1 MVDKRNYGIDL
12 LRLVSMFMVVVLH
25 TLGQGGVIELAS
37 LSGASYW
44 TAWTLETASY
54 CAVNV
59 FAIISG
65 YVGWKSKPKLSKLA
79 GLWFQTMFW
88 CSIILLIYM
97 YTNLDVVNREE
108 IYQKTLKAFLPVSA
122 NSYWY
127 ITSYFGLCLLM
138 PILNCAIENMPEKY
152 LRYTVTA
159 IFLMFSVNPIV
170 LASDA
175 FKTSAGYS
183 TIWLVVLYIFGGYFS
198 KYNFFRSYGK
208 KTYTLLY
215 ISSVLLTVLSKFI
228 FKKMTSLNDSFLIS
242 YTSPTIVICSVAL
255 VGLFSGLKINKS
267 MQTFIKIFSPCSLG
281 VYIIHVNP
289 IIWTNIIN
297 DMTAWVNTENCLIM
311 TMQISGTA
319 LSVFFICLILEF
331 IRLIIFRALKISK
344 SLEKIDVKIFN
355 RINRN

>member
-1 MVDKRNYGIDL
+1 MADKRNYGIDL
-12 LRLVSMFMVVVLH
+12 LRLVLMFMVVVLH
-25 TLGQGGVIELAS
+25 TLGQGGVLELDS
-37 LSGASYW
+37 LSGVSYW

-65 YVGWKSKPKLSKLA
+65 YVGWKSKPKLSRLA

-97 YTNLDVVNREE
+97 YTNLDVVSREE
-108 IYQKTLKAFLPVSA
+108 IYEKTLKAFLPVSTG
-122 NSYWY
+122 NYWY
-127 ITSYFGLCLLM
+127 ITAYFGLCLLM
-138 PILNCAIENMPEKY
+138 PVLNCAIENLPEKY

-159 IFLMFSVNPIV
+159 IFLMFSVNPI
-170 LASDA
+170 AFAYDA
-175 FKTSAGYS
+175 FETSEGYS
-183 TIWLVVLYIFGGYFS
+183 AIWLVVLYIFGGYFS
-198 KYNFFRSYGK
+198 KYDFFRSHSR
-208 KTYTLLY
+208 KTYILLY
-215 ISSVLLTVLSKFI
+215 VGSVLLTVLSKFI
-228 FKKMTSLNDSFLIS
+228 LKEMTSFDDNFLIS
-242 YTSPTIVICSVAL
+242 YTSPTVVICSVAL

-289 IIWTNIIN
+289 IIWTHIIH
-297 DMTAWVNTENCLIM
+297 DMTVWVNTENFLIM
-311 TMQISGTA
+311 TMQILGTA

-331 IRLIIFRALKISK
+331 IRLSIFRALKISK
-344 SLEKIDVKIFN
+344 SIEKIDLKIFS